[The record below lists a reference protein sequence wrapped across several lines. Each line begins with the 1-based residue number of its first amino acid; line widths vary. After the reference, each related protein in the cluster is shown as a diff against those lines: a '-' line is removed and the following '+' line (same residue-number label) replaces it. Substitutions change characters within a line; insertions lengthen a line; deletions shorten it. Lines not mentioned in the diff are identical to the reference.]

1 MILIT
6 EDNLS
11 FDFSYCLMMVEL
23 EEQLLQVKKEIAER
37 QDELKQLTNYVENSA
52 NSINFIDK

>member
-23 EEQLLQVKKEIAER
+23 EEQLLQVKKEIAET
-37 QDELKQLTNYVENSA
+37 QEELKQLTNYVENSA

>member
-37 QDELKQLTNYVENSA
+37 QEELKQLTNYVENSA

>member
-1 MILIT
+1 
-6 EDNLS
+6 
-11 FDFSYCLMMVEL
+11 MMVDL

-37 QDELKQLTNYVENSA
+37 QEELKQLTNYAENSA